1 MSKEVL
7 TIIFGILSGVLVFVI
22 GRFIEKLF
30 IDPIKEHKS
39 VIAEIYDGMIFY
51 TNRITS
57 PLHVTEDIPNSI
69 IAEINKVSDEIRR
82 LSTKLRA
89 ATYNLKGFYW
99 LYRIFFRAPSLKDI
113 NEVCGSLIGIS
124 NGLLYRDNRHH
135 VMDFN
140 IKKHEIIMQKL
151 KLNKF
156 EHKLKRQ

>member
-1 MSKEVL
+1 MSKEVF

-51 TNRITS
+51 ANKIGN
-57 PLHVTEDIPNSI
+57 PQQVTEHTPDSV
-69 IAEINKVSDEIRR
+69 IADFNKASDEIRR
-82 LSTKLRA
+82 MSTKLRA

-99 LYRIFFRAPSLKDI
+99 LYRIIFRAPKLSEI

-124 NGLLYRDNRHH
+124 NGLLYRGDRDYLI
-135 VMDFN
+135 DFN
-140 IKKHEIIMQKL
+140 LQKQENIMQKL
-151 KLNKF
+151 KLYKF
-156 EHKLKRQ
+156 ENKIKGQ